1 VFSEDVKHCVVV
13 ASFYHYLSATVR
25 PSLSRKARR
34 DRQLFRGPPAYRSS
48 EGGHA
53 TLQFVHCTL
62 VCRYCMRET
71 VLGGGGVST
80 LATFDKD
87 ACLFAFD
94 RPPRTTF
101 GIFALRKASPRAKMG
116 AEDDD
121 K

>member
-1 VFSEDVKHCVVV
+1 
-13 ASFYHYLSATVR
+13 
-25 PSLSRKARR
+25 
-34 DRQLFRGPPAYRSS
+34 
-48 EGGHA
+48 
-53 TLQFVHCTL
+53 
-62 VCRYCMRET
+62 MRET